1 MSLVPA
7 KVSARQEFNSRR
19 SRQGG
24 LSPGH
29 VAHNKALARRYR
41 CLVILRKYESYC
53 QKLCMGLSCGGAIL
67 AFSVDE
73 FDAAND
79 LGELI

>member
-1 MSLVPA
+1 MEADGKDASIVA
-7 KVSARQEFNSRR
+7 MQGRKKWRQQRM
-19 SRQGG
+19 Q
-24 LSPGH
+24 
-29 VAHNKALARRYR
+29 
-41 CLVILRKYESYC
+41 SYC